1 MIVHPQIL
9 RAFELKKLQD
19 SKPLRLQE
27 RFKPHF
33 RNCQAF
39 AASPV
44 EPEDLSMD

>member
-1 MIVHPQIL
+1 MIVPPRIL

-19 SKPLRLQE
+19 SKPLGLQE

-33 RNCQAF
+33 RNCHTF
-39 AASPV
+39 AASTA